1 MIKII
6 IFIILL
12 ASCSLGDKTGFWT
25 NEKEIELDKIKINN
39 SSLKKTTNEFN
50 TEYKFELST
59 KNIKINRRAN
69 FDNNDGFT
77 LFNGDLTKVK
87 KFNFSKIEN
96 FHILEPNLVF
106 YKDSIIFFDDKGS
119 ILNFNNK
126 SKLNWKSNN
135 YSREEKKLGPLL
147 TMKKKNDF
155 LIVTDNLAKYY
166 VLDIISGK
174 VLWSKKH
181 KAPFNSQIK
190 VFNDNFFVVD
200 ANNNLICFSIL
211 DGKKKWSYNSEKSF
225 VNSSKQ
231 LSIIIKDKILV
242 FTDSL
247 GSINGLNLDN
257 GSLLWQLPTQNIKFL
272 QETINLKTSIL
283 IENEN
288 SIYFSNNKNNFYSL
302 DLKTGIINW
311 TQNISSDLK
320 PIVVKNILISVSSDG
335 YFFLIDKTT
344 GNILRIIDIFK
355 DKKFKK
361 KKGIYPTGF
370 IINFK
375 NIFISTSNGRL
386 IVMDIKSG
394 IIENII
400 KIDSGK
406 ISKAFVDNQNMY
418 LIKENSIIKI
428 N

>member
-59 KNIKINRRAN
+59 KNLKINRRAN

-147 TMKKKNDF
+147 TMKKKM
-155 LIVTDNLAKYY
+155 
-166 VLDIISGK
+166 
-174 VLWSKKH
+174 
-181 KAPFNSQIK
+181 
-190 VFNDNFFVVD
+190 
-200 ANNNLICFSIL
+200 
-211 DGKKKWSYNSEKSF
+211 
-225 VNSSKQ
+225 
-231 LSIIIKDKILV
+231 
-242 FTDSL
+242 
-247 GSINGLNLDN
+247 
-257 GSLLWQLPTQNIKFL
+257 
-272 QETINLKTSIL
+272 
-283 IENEN
+283 
-288 SIYFSNNKNNFYSL
+288 
-302 DLKTGIINW
+302 
-311 TQNISSDLK
+311 
-320 PIVVKNILISVSSDG
+320 
-335 YFFLIDKTT
+335 
-344 GNILRIIDIFK
+344 IF
-355 DKKFKK
+355 
-361 KKGIYPTGF
+361 
-370 IINFK
+370 
-375 NIFISTSNGRL
+375 
-386 IVMDIKSG
+386 
-394 IIENII
+394 
-400 KIDSGK
+400 
-406 ISKAFVDNQNMY
+406 
-418 LIKENSIIKI
+418 
-428 N
+428 

>member
-1 MIKII
+1 M
-6 IFIILL
+6 
-12 ASCSLGDKTGFWT
+12 
-25 NEKEIELDKIKINN
+25 
-39 SSLKKTTNEFN
+39 
-50 TEYKFELST
+50 
-59 KNIKINRRAN
+59 
-69 FDNNDGFT
+69 
-77 LFNGDLTKVK
+77 
-87 KFNFSKIEN
+87 
-96 FHILEPNLVF
+96 
-106 YKDSIIFFDDKGS
+106 
-119 ILNFNNK
+119 
-126 SKLNWKSNN
+126 
-135 YSREEKKLGPLL
+135 
-147 TMKKKNDF
+147 
-155 LIVTDNLAKYY
+155 
-166 VLDIISGK
+166 
-174 VLWSKKH
+174 LWSKKH